1 MCEISA
7 KEFNRRLKTGEYIY
21 DKRGRLKEQKLLPE
35 FKQMLDDDTQKSKEN
50 IEVGDKV
57 LITIIDELPEGS
69 GLPIETG
76 VFTIWKIEGNSLYFD
91 ETELIGL
98 ISEVEKVY
106 KPKSENKK
114 IKGATKCEW
123 KGIKFDSH
131 LEMYFYIYLTDL
143 KIPFIHQSKYL
154 LQEGF
159 KFNGKSIRPI
169 TWTPDFDFGTFIIDT
184 KGHPTQQVQLRIKMF
199 LYKYRIPVYIFKTKK
214 DFNKIHELWKNYR
227 P

>member
-7 KEFNRRLKTGEYIY
+7 KEFNRRIQTGEYVF
-21 DKRGRLKEQKLLPE
+21 DKKGRIKEQELLPE
-35 FKQMLDDDTQKSKEN
+35 FKKIISDTP
-50 IEVGDKV
+50 
-57 LITIIDELPEGS
+57 T
-69 GLPIETG
+69 PIA
-76 VFTIWKIEGNSLYFD
+76 
-91 ETELIGL
+91 IGT
-98 ISEVEKVY
+98 
-106 KPKSENKK
+106 ENKK
-114 IKGATKCEW
+114 IKGAKKCEW

-199 LYKYRIPVYIFKTKK
+199 LDKYRVPVYIFKTKN
-214 DFNKIHELWKNYR
+214 DFNKIHELWKNYH